1 MGHELAE
8 CLGERRALDPSAI
21 PPVAARS
28 DRGARHLA
36 PSAGGT
42 DPMRVPAAAPLVD
55 EQLAV
60 LTRPFALEEFQDV
73 GILEPIECSIQPD
86 AK

>member
-1 MGHELAE
+1 
-8 CLGERRALDPSAI
+8 
-21 PPVAARS
+21 
-28 DRGARHLA
+28 
-36 PSAGGT
+36 
-42 DPMRVPAAAPLVD
+42 MRVPAAAPLVD